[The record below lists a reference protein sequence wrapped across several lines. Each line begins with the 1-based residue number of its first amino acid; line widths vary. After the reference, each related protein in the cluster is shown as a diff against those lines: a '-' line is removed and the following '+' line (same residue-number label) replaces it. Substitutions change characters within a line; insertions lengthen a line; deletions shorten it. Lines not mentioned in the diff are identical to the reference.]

1 MKNKRM
7 PVWAMAVTDTLMI
20 CAAVGTFML
29 FDYVMPHSSDEKGTV
44 VAQTDDTAQIS
55 FSLPTAGST
64 DKENAEKKQAGVH
77 SESSTAESESA
88 SEAESITEDPSESS
102 AVTADENN
110 APLRKNKAHHE
121 HTAENWYDNTD
132 TDEYTAD
139 DTLVQSVLD
148 ADVNSE
154 QVQYYESDDAV
165 ITIDKK
171 WFGEGDDKV
180 TYYTADIY
188 VSSVDVLKTA
198 LAKDTYGKNIKDSIF
213 SMAAEH
219 DAVFAV
225 NGDFYGNSEEGIVVR
240 NGVKYRDNLNDVDIC
255 VLFTNGEMKT
265 YAYDEFDTDDVLAQ
279 GVWQAWCFGPML
291 LDGNGGVLETFNT
304 TTYLNSENPRSAIG
318 YIAPGHYKIV
328 TVDGRDPGYSKGVT
342 LSELAAIMAD
352 EGCLTAYNLD
362 GGCSAMMV
370 YDGELVNIPDR
381 GRNISDIIYIG
392 G

>member
-7 PVWAMAVTDTLMI
+7 PVWAMAVTDTLLI

-29 FDYVMPHSSDEKGTV
+29 FDYVMPHSSGEQGTV
-44 VAQTDDTAQIS
+44 VAQVDSDTKNS
-55 FSLPTAGST
+55 FVLPTSGN
-64 DKENAEKKQAGVH
+64 KETEEDIEKSVSSEADN
-77 SESSTAESESA
+77 ESSAESKA
-88 SEAESITEDPSESS
+88 EAESSAAEKAESS
-102 AVTADENN
+102 AEKNESRSSS
-110 APLRKNKAHHE
+110 RKKERRE
-121 HTAENWYDNTD
+121 HTSENWYDNTG

-139 DTLVQSVLD
+139 DTLVQSVLN
-148 ADVNSE
+148 ADVQAE

-165 ITIDKK
+165 ITIEKK

-180 TYYTADIY
+180 TYYAADIY

-198 LAKDTYGKNIKDSIF
+198 LAEDTYGKNIKDSIF
-213 SMAAEH
+213 NMAAEH
-219 DAVFAV
+219 GAVFAV

-265 YAYDEFDTDDVLAQ
+265 YTYEEFDTDAVLAQ

-318 YIAPGHYKIV
+318 YIAPGHYKII

-342 LSELAAIMAD
+342 LSELAAIMSD

-381 GRNISDIIYIG
+381 GREISDIIYIG